1 MLALALATLVAPIS
15 HGTITV
21 DRGIAGA
28 RLGMTRAQVVS
39 HLGKPLDENG
49 NGVMSYE
56 PDSTAKGIFD
66 VYRAQDTGRVRLFIL
81 AGMKGTAWRLGDGN
95 AIFAKGGIDRLYK
108 HFGRRVHRLDDK
120 SDGSLYYYVNGRYKG
135 RKVQTSFQVDR
146 FSRAKARVL
155 DVYVT
160 FAG

>member
-1 MLALALATLVAPIS
+1 MLALALAALAAPIS

-21 DRGIAGA
+21 NRGIAGA

-39 HLGKPLDENG
+39 HLGKPLSENG

-81 AGMKGTAWRLGDGN
+81 AGMKGDAWRLGDGN
-95 AIFAKGGIDRLYK
+95 PIFAKGGIDRLYT
-108 HFGRRVHRLDDK
+108 HFGTRVHKLNDK
-120 SDGSLYYYVNGRYKG
+120 SDGSLYYYVKGRYRG
-135 RKVQTSFQVDR
+135 RAVRTSFQVDR
-146 FSRAKARVL
+146 FSRKQARVL
-155 DVYVT
+155 DVYVN
-160 FAG
+160 FD

>member
-1 MLALALATLVAPIS
+1 MLAPPPIS

-21 DRGIAGA
+21 NRGVAGA

-39 HLGKPLDENG
+39 HLGKPLSENG

-66 VYRAQDTGRVRLFIL
+66 VYRAQDTGKVRLFIL
-81 AGMKGTAWRLGDGN
+81 AGMHGSAWKLGDGN
-95 AIFAKGGIDRLYK
+95 AIFAQGGIDRLYK
-108 HFGRRVHRLDDK
+108 HFGTRVHRLNDK
-120 SDGSLYYYVNGRYKG
+120 GDGSLYYYVNGRFAG
-135 RKVQTSFQVDR
+135 RRVRTSFQVDR
-146 FSRAKARVL
+146 FSRARAQVL

-160 FAG
+160 FMS

>member
-1 MLALALATLVAPIS
+1 MLALALAALAAPIS

-21 DRGIAGA
+21 NRGIAGA

-39 HLGKPLDENG
+39 HLGKPLSENG

-81 AGMKGTAWRLGDGN
+81 AGMKGNAWKLGDGN
-95 AIFAKGGIDRLYK
+95 PIFAKGGIDRLYT
-108 HFGRRVHRLDDK
+108 HFGTRVHKLDDK
-120 SDGSLYYYVNGRYKG
+120 SDGSLYYYVKGRYQG
-135 RKVQTSFQVDR
+135 RAVRTSFQVDR
-146 FSRAKARVL
+146 FSRTKARVL
-155 DVYVT
+155 DVYVN
-160 FAG
+160 FD